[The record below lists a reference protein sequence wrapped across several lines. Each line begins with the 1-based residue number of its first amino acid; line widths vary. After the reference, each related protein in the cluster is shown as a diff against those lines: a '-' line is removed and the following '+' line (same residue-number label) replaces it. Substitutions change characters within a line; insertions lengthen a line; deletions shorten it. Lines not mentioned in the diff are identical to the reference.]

1 MLLAVSLI
9 TATHPTCLAL
19 IQSCTSMRQFLQ
31 IHAQMIRNFLF
42 EDPFAA
48 SKLVE
53 FCAVSDFGNLHYAH
67 KLFAEIS
74 HPNTFTWNT
83 IIRGYA
89 KSPYPKPSLH
99 LFNQMLQS
107 GSTPNSF
114 TFSFVI
120 KACSHLAAYD
130 EGRQLHGFILK
141 SGVDSDLFSTNGL
154 IHMYA
159 ACRKISLARRLFDT
173 SYDKDSASW
182 SSILSG
188 YVNCGLIEQ
197 ARQLFDEMPERGIV
211 SWNAMINGYCKC
223 GKIEAARELFNWM
236 PSRNVE
242 SWNTLIAGYAKCSLL
257 HCSRNLFDE
266 MPTRNI
272 VSWSTMITAYAQGA
286 QPNEALALFEKMK
299 NAKVTP
305 NWAALVSALSACA
318 QLGALDQ
325 GKRIHLFVDQSKM
338 KVDSII
344 GTALIDMYAKC
355 GSIENAMRIFD
366 MLASKDVFS
375 WTAMI
380 GGLAVNGN
388 GKKALE
394 LFGQME
400 RAGVRPNEVT
410 FVGVL
415 CACCHGGWV
424 ELGRK
429 YFNSMRT
436 IYGIEPQ
443 IEHYG
448 CMVDTLGRAG
458 LLEEAVSFI
467 ETIPMKA
474 NPVLW
479 GALLGACWIHGNAKI
494 GEYVGDHL
502 VNLEPND
509 GGVYVLLSNIYATVG
524 RWDDV
529 RKMRMLMKS
538 KGLRKSPGCSSL
550 EVHGT
555 IHEFY
560 VGDKSHL
567 RAEEIYIMLEMIT
580 SRLRNAG
587 YTPNT
592 SPVLF
597 DIEDEEKEN
606 VVSYHSEKLAIAF
619 GLISIEEGVPIRI
632 VKNLRVCRDCHTAMK
647 FISKLFNREIVLR
660 DRNVFH
666 YFRDGSCSCKD
677 YW

>member
-1 MLLAVSLI
+1 MI
-9 TATHPTCLAL
+9 TSNHPTCLAL
-19 IQSCTSMRQFLQ
+19 LQSCISMRQFLQ
-31 IHAQMIRNFLF
+31 IHAQMIRNLLW
-42 EDPFAA
+42 EDEFAA

-67 KLFAEIS
+67 KLFAEIP
-74 HPNTFTWNT
+74 HPNTFIWNT

-89 KSPYPKPSLH
+89 NSPFPKPSLH
-99 LFNQMLQS
+99 LFNQMLHS

-114 TFSFVI
+114 TFPFVI

-141 SGVDSDLFSTNGL
+141 FGVDSDLFSINGL
-154 IHMYA
+154 IHMYS
-159 ACRKISLARRLFDT
+159 ACGKIGLARRLFD
-173 SYDKDSASW
+173 SSCERDLVSW

-188 YVNCGLIEQ
+188 YVNCGHIEQ
-197 ARQLFDEMPERGIV
+197 AHQLFDEMPERGIV
-211 SWNAMINGYCKC
+211 SWNVMINGYCKY
-223 GKIEAARELFNWM
+223 GKIEAARDLFNQM

-242 SWNTLIAGYAKCSLL
+242 SWNTLITGYAKCGLL
-257 HCSRNLFDE
+257 QCSRKLFDE

-272 VSWSTMITAYAQGA
+272 VSWSTIITAYAQGA

-299 NAKVTP
+299 KAKVKH
-305 NWAALVSALSACA
+305 NWATLVSALSACA

-325 GKRIHLFVDQSKM
+325 GKMIHLYVDQSKM
-338 KVDSII
+338 KFDSII
-344 GTALIDMYAKC
+344 GTSLIDMYAKC
-355 GSIENAMRIFD
+355 GSIENAIRIFD

-400 RAGVRPNEVT
+400 KAGVRPNEVT

-424 ELGRK
+424 ELSK
-429 YFNSMRT
+429 QYFKSMRR
-436 IYGIEPQ
+436 IYGIKPQ

-479 GALLGACWIHGNAKI
+479 GTLLGACWIHGNAEI
-494 GEYVGDHL
+494 GEYVGDRL
-502 VNLEPND
+502 LSLEPDD
-509 GGVYVLLSNIYATVG
+509 GGIYVLLSNIYAKVG

-529 RKMRMLMKS
+529 MKTRMLMKS
-538 KGLRKSPGCSSL
+538 KGLQKTRGCSSI
-550 EVHGT
+550 EIHGT
-555 IHEFY
+555 VHEFY
-560 VGDKSHL
+560 VGDKSHP
-567 RAEEIYIMLEMIT
+567 RAEEIYMMLEKIK
-580 SRLRNAG
+580 SRLRNVG

-606 VVSYHSEKLAIAF
+606 AVSYHSEKLAIAF
-619 GLISIEEGVPIRI
+619 GLISTEEGVPVRI
-632 VKNLRVCRDCHTAMK
+632 VKNLRVCQDCHTAMK
-647 FISKLFNREIVLR
+647 FISKLFNRDIVLR

-666 YFRDGSCSCKD
+666 YFRDGFCSCRD